1 MPTVKRLTVTVAL
14 CMGQLP
20 PSNPSHIKF
29 SHELGQQCDPLFG
42 PTQNLLTNTSEKAST
57 IFDVSGTVAFAVNE
71 IPLSFS

>member
-1 MPTVKRLTVTVAL
+1 MTVAL
-14 CMGQLP
+14 CTGQFP
-20 PSNPSHIKF
+20 PSNPSHVTF

-57 IFDVSGTVAFAVNE
+57 IFSVSGAVSFAVND